1 MLSEV
6 SAGQAAHNTANEAS
20 SSAAAATAVTQQQP
34 SVTEH
39 EVDPGPVTASQGA
52 QPGMQYRQQQHNAG
66 WGQYSGYGRRFDAG
80 ADQRLYSE
88 QYTEQYHTP
97 VLMQPMP
104 SWPCSPM
111 QYWKPAVPVVLQPA
125 PGYGYP
131 VVPMVVPHGTVV
143 LATPLSP
150 HMVQLQQQHLQQH
163 DQQQRRMQRQ
173 PPHPPYPPNGMAP
186 HHPSMYPSSR
196 GRYTGST
203 SNGKVSSSSRRSSV
217 SAACSVSSDF
227 GSTIADDSSI
237 SSLCR
242 TASTQWIVSPR
253 GSQSTSLPEGVEN
266 LSWAWLVDGILQQVV
281 QYLTGHNSLQS
292 FRGTCR
298 HWRAVADQNIRQLA
312 PRCLK
317 PKDLVSLFP
326 RLQVLE
332 LVQCPNVRNR
342 DLYVLAQSPIQL
354 RCLTLGDDTNKP
366 WVTNKGLSSIGRM
379 SSLQSLALHDCN
391 SITNNGMQAL
401 SELRHLSSLSLRGCR
416 KITNNGLEVLQA
428 NSALTS
434 LNLHG
439 CKRISDKGL
448 NAVSNLPLRALSLGL
463 TRVKDEGMAYLA
475 RLTQLTELHCTNEE
489 LTDEGIHHLS
499 SLTDLNTLA
508 LRDCCEVSGDALLAL
523 LPSLPHL
530 AHLNLYKN
538 WEFGDEQLVKCCVHM
553 LGIVS
558 LDFRGTM
565 VTDAGLGECTQLSN
579 LRHLA
584 LKPHPNLADNNMLV
598 VSRLTQLRS
607 LALCLPSYNRQ
618 QLDGIKQLTAL
629 KDLDLS
635 SDAFGVDLT
644 CAEPLP
650 SQVVTTLT
658 SMTHLTSLDLSRR
671 PLTERQL
678 HEVLKRLPLLR
689 MLTIHGV
696 PISNEQVSR
705 LERHHPDV
713 NIYKRNSVLETMP
726 ELATLLGSLSVT

>member
-1 MLSEV
+1 MQQGLY
-6 SAGQAAHNTANEAS
+6 GHQQNPH
-20 SSAAAATAVTQQQP
+20 QQQP
-34 SVTEH
+34 QQYP
-39 EVDPGPVTASQGA
+39 PGVPLQGM
-52 QPGMQYRQQQHNAG
+52 MQ
-66 WGQYSGYGRRFDAG
+66 
-80 ADQRLYSE
+80 
-88 QYTEQYHTP
+88 
-97 VLMQPMP
+97 QPMGA
-104 SWPCSPM
+104 WGPM
-111 QYWKPAVPVVLQPA
+111 QYWKPAMPLMLQPA
-125 PGYGYP
+125 GYGYP
-131 VVPMVVPHGTVV
+131 VVPMGVPLPQGGMGVV

-150 HMVQLQQQHLQQH
+150 QLVALQQQTLQQH
-163 DQQQRRMQRQ
+163 QAQQEQQQRLRQ
-173 PPHPPYPPNGMAP
+173 PPHPPYLPNGHHSHGP
-186 HHPSMYPSSR
+186 HPLSLYSQR
-196 GRYTGST
+196 GMMGGGRGYG

-217 SAACSVSSDF
+217 SAACSISSDF
-227 GSTIADDSSI
+227 GSTIADDSSVA
-237 SSLCR
+237 SLCR
-242 TASTQWIVSPR
+242 TASTQCMVSPR
-253 GSQSTSLPEGVEN
+253 GSTSTALPEGVEN

-281 QYLTGHNSLQS
+281 QYLSGHNSLQA
-292 FRGTCR
+292 FRLTCR
-298 HWRAVADQNIRQLA
+298 HWKAVADQNIRQLA

-342 DLYVLAQSPIQL
+342 DLYVLAQSAVRL

-366 WVTNKGLSSIGRM
+366 WVTNRGLSSIGRM

-391 SITNNGMQAL
+391 SITNNGMTAL
-401 SELRHLSSLSLRGCR
+401 GGLRHLSSLSLRGCR

-448 NAVSNLPLRALSLGL
+448 SAVSNLPLKALSLGL

-553 LGIVS
+553 LGLVS
-558 LDFRGTM
+558 LDLRGTI
-565 VTDAGLGECTQLSN
+565 VTDAGLAECTQLSN
-579 LRHLA
+579 LRQLA
-584 LKPHPNLADNNMLV
+584 LKPHSSLADGNMMV
-598 VSRLTQLRS
+598 VSKLTQLRS
-607 LALCLPSYNRQ
+607 LALCLPSYSRAL
-618 QLDGIKQLTAL
+618 LDGVKQLTGL
-629 KDLDLS
+629 RELDLS
-635 SDAFGVDLT
+635 SDAFGADLS
-644 CAEPLP
+644 CCEPLP
-650 SQVVTTLT
+650 SQLVSTLT
-658 SMTHLTSLDLSRR
+658 AMTHLTSLDLSRR

-678 HEVLKRLPLLR
+678 HELLKKLPLLTT
-689 MLTIHGV
+689 LTIHGV
-696 PISNEQVSR
+696 PISNEQLAR
-705 LERHHPDV
+705 LERHHPEV
-713 NIYKRNSVLETMP
+713 YIHKRNSVLETMP

>member
-1 MLSEV
+1 MLPHDQ
-6 SAGQAAHNTANEAS
+6 QAAEHRSTYANGAS
-20 SSAAAATAVTQQQP
+20 TSSQAAAAAGTEDARSSSVTSAHPEEQLACDGVQPAMQQHSRYRQRTQPAEHADRMQQGLYGHQLHQQQRQHTQQYA
-34 SVTEH
+34 
-39 EVDPGPVTASQGA
+39 PGVPLQGM
-52 QPGMQYRQQQHNAG
+52 MQHPMG
-66 WGQYSGYGRRFDAG
+66 TWGHA
-80 ADQRLYSE
+80 
-88 QYTEQYHTP
+88 
-97 VLMQPMP
+97 
-104 SWPCSPM
+104 
-111 QYWKPAVPVVLQPA
+111 QYWKPAMSMVLQPA
-125 PGYGYP
+125 GYGYP
-131 VVPMVVPHGTVV
+131 LVPMGVPLPQGGMGVV

-150 HMVQLQQQHLQQH
+150 QLVALQQQTLQQH
-163 DQQQRRMQRQ
+163 QAQQEQQQRLRQ
-173 PPHPPYPPNGMAP
+173 PPHPPYPPAGLGGAHPSHHPHSLSLCSQRGMAG
-186 HHPSMYPSSR
+186 R
-196 GRYTGST
+196 GQG

-217 SAACSVSSDF
+217 SAACSISSDF
-227 GSTIADDSSI
+227 GSTIADDSSVA
-237 SSLCR
+237 SLCR
-242 TASTQWIVSPR
+242 TASTQCAVSPR
-253 GSQSTSLPEGVEN
+253 GSTSTALPEGVEN

-281 QYLTGHNSLQS
+281 QYLSGHNSLQA
-292 FRGTCR
+292 FRLTCR
-298 HWRAVADQNIRQLA
+298 HWKAVADQSIRQLA

-342 DLYVLAQSPIQL
+342 DLYVLAQSAVRL

-366 WVTNKGLSSIGRM
+366 WVTNRGLSSIGRM

-391 SITNNGMQAL
+391 SITNNGMTAL
-401 SELRHLSSLSLRGCR
+401 GGLRHLSSLSLRGCR

-428 NSALTS
+428 NSSLTS

-448 NAVSNLPLRALSLGL
+448 SAVSNLPLKALSLGL

-553 LGIVS
+553 LGLVS
-558 LDFRGTM
+558 LDLRGTI
-565 VTDAGLGECTQLSN
+565 VTDAGLAECTQLSN
-579 LRHLA
+579 LRQLA
-584 LKPHPNLADNNMLV
+584 LKPHSSLADGSMLA

-607 LALCLPSYNRQ
+607 LALCLPSYSRAV
-618 QLDGIKQLTAL
+618 LEGVKRLSAL
-629 KDLDLS
+629 RELDLS
-635 SDAFGVDLT
+635 SDSFGADLA
-644 CAEPLP
+644 CCEPLP
-650 SQVVTTLT
+650 SHVVSSLCA
-658 SMTHLTSLDLSRR
+658 MTHLTSLDLSRR

-678 HEVLKRLPLLR
+678 HELLKALPCCAR
-689 MLTIHGV
+689 
-696 PISNEQVSR
+696 
-705 LERHHPDV
+705 
-713 NIYKRNSVLETMP
+713 
-726 ELATLLGSLSVT
+726 